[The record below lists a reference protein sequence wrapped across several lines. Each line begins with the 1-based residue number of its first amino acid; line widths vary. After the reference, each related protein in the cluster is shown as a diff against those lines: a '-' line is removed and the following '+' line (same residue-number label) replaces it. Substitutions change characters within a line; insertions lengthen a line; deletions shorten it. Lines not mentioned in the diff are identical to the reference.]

1 MIPKLDVLSP
11 GVKIFQLANASPK
24 LLKKAQ
30 SVCGATFTF
39 AFNTDKLNSFSWVN
53 F

>member
-1 MIPKLDVLSP
+1 MIPKLGVLSP
-11 GVKIFQLANASPK
+11 GVKMFQPANASLK

-30 SVCGATFTF
+30 SLCAATFTF
-39 AFNTDKLNSFSWVN
+39 AFNKDKLNSFSWVN